1 MLDSIKKSLVI
12 FIYFALTLSTLLVFW
27 RVRNFGFINYDD
39 DSYIYENPH
48 VLTGLTS
55 GNIIWAFTTPHVG
68 NWLPLTWV
76 SFMLDCWLFGP
87 NPGWMHLEN
96 VLLHLA
102 NTLLLFAVLKK
113 MTGSLWPSA
122 FVAAAFAIHPMHVE
136 SVAWITERKD
146 VLSTFFLLLTLAAYI
161 AYVRRR
167 GLVRYLLTV
176 LLFALGL
183 LTKPMLV
190 TLPFVLL
197 LLDYWPLN
205 RFGLPQPVK
214 TSGGKPRKSV
224 PPFDRRAALYRILIE
239 KIPFFA
245 LAAVSSVIT
254 FLVQQSSGAIADI
267 NALPL
272 KSRLANVFLSYAT
285 YIGKMFWPQN
295 LAVFYPPDTGSAQS
309 LQVVFGVLLLLV
321 ISIFVIRFGQSQKYL
336 PVGWFWFVIT
346 LIPVIGLIQSGAQAL
361 ADRYTYIPYVGLFII
376 IAWGAPELIAKWPHR
391 KFILGVSMLIVL
403 TAIGTCAY
411 RQLSFWNNSTALFS
425 HALDVTQNNYI
436 AHFNIGRDLRNQ
448 GKTALA
454 FEHLKKAFQIAPYY
468 AQAVNGFGTA
478 LYDQGDIAG
487 AIEYFQKTLLLKPD
501 YALAHNNLGLALQ
514 KQGRLNEAVAYF
526 TQAVRINPDF
536 VPARNNLANVLVMQ
550 GRLDEAVDQ
559 FRAVV
564 RLRPDWL
571 APMNN
576 LALLM
581 ATHPEIKNRDA
592 NEAVRLARRA
602 CELTNYR
609 DPAVMAT
616 LAAAYASAGRFT
628 EAIDTAKTAL
638 AIADAA
644 NQPQIKNII
653 QYHLTFYMQG
663 IPYIESVQ
671 KPLPD
676 SNKP

>member
-1 MLDSIKKSLVI
+1 
-12 FIYFALTLSTLLVFW
+12 
-27 RVRNFGFINYDD
+27 
-39 DSYIYENPH
+39 
-48 VLTGLTS
+48 
-55 GNIIWAFTTPHVG
+55 
-68 NWLPLTWV
+68 
-76 SFMLDCWLFGP
+76 
-87 NPGWMHLEN
+87 
-96 VLLHLA
+96 
-102 NTLLLFAVLKK
+102 
-113 MTGSLWPSA
+113 
-122 FVAAAFAIHPMHVE
+122 
-136 SVAWITERKD
+136 
-146 VLSTFFLLLTLAAYI
+146 
-161 AYVRRR
+161 
-167 GLVRYLLTV
+167 
-176 LLFALGL
+176 
-183 LTKPMLV
+183 
-190 TLPFVLL
+190 
-197 LLDYWPLN
+197 
-205 RFGLPQPVK
+205 
-214 TSGGKPRKSV
+214 
-224 PPFDRRAALYRILIE
+224 
-239 KIPFFA
+239 
-245 LAAVSSVIT
+245 
-254 FLVQQSSGAIADI
+254 
-267 NALPL
+267 
-272 KSRLANVFLSYAT
+272 
-285 YIGKMFWPQN
+285 
-295 LAVFYPPDTGSAQS
+295 
-309 LQVVFGVLLLLV
+309 
-321 ISIFVIRFGQSQKYL
+321 
-336 PVGWFWFVIT
+336 
-346 LIPVIGLIQSGAQAL
+346 
-361 ADRYTYIPYVGLFII
+361 
-376 IAWGAPELIAKWPHR
+376 
-391 KFILGVSMLIVL
+391 MLIVL

-436 AHFNIGRDLRNQ
+436 AHFNLGRDLRNQ

-559 FRAVV
+559 FRAIV

-581 ATHPEIKNRDA
+581 AAHPEIKNRDA

-602 CELTNYR
+602 CELTSYR

-644 NQPQIKNII
+644 NQPKIKDIL
-653 QYHLTFYMQG
+653 QYHLAFYTQG
-663 IPYIESVQ
+663 IPYLESVQ